1 MKMNSILSAGL
12 GETTRAFTVK
22 LPPHVEFGL
31 RKADQLA
38 DFMHTLFPKLKP
50 RILLICSPRTAHE
63 TALSSLTNTLK
74 EKGYFCSL
82 WAEAVTEP
90 TVENI
95 DQAAALLSEFAP
107 DVFVAV
113 GGGSV
118 IDTAKALALLA
129 TNRGSIR
136 DFLFGGDRKIEIPPL
151 PIIAL
156 PTTAGS
162 GSEITG
168 SCVISD
174 TKRGVKLSVTDNRL
188 IPRIAVV
195 DPLLHVGMPAFV
207 TASTGMDALTHAIEA
222 YVSKNANPISDAFA
236 EKAIE
241 LIGTYLRVAVVDGG
255 NIEARSGMAQAAVL
269 GAMAFLNAGLGAV
282 HGISQS
288 VSGVIHSAHGVTNAV
303 LLPIVMRFNIP
314 GNPMKFARIASIL
327 GEQAD
332 DTQTLSAL
340 AVTAVD
346 DLSKEI
352 GIPRRLS
359 DLGLQCT
366 QFKQIVESTMQY
378 RMLSYNPVPVT
389 RQNVQTLLQA
399 AF

>member
-1 MKMNSILSAGL
+1 MKQTASPEAP
-12 GETTRAFTVK
+12 RAFTVK
-22 LPPHVEFGL
+22 LPPHIEFGV

-38 DFMHTLFPKLKP
+38 DLIHSLFPERRP
-50 RILLICSPRTAHE
+50 RILLICSRRTAHE
-63 TALSSLTNTLK
+63 AAFASLSNALK
-74 EKGYFCSL
+74 EKGLFCSL
-82 WAEAVTEP
+82 WADAVTEP

-95 DQAAALLSEFAP
+95 DRADALLRELAP

-136 DFLFGGDRKIEIPPL
+136 NFLFGGGRKIEISPL
-151 PIIAL
+151 PVIAL

-162 GSEITG
+162 GSEVTG

-174 TKRGVKLSVTDNRL
+174 TKRGVKLSVTDDWL
-188 IPRIAVV
+188 IPRMAVV
-195 DPLLHVGMPAFV
+195 DPLLHVGMPALV

-222 YVSKNANPISDAFA
+222 YVSKNANPISDAFS

-241 LIGTYLRVAVVDGG
+241 LIGVHLRAAVADGR
-255 NIEARSGMAQAAVL
+255 NLEARSGMAQAAVL

-303 LLPIVMRFNIP
+303 LLPTVMRFNLP
-314 GNPMKFARIASIL
+314 GNPMKFSRIASAL
-327 GEQAD
+327 GQQAE
-332 DTQTLSAL
+332 DTQALPAL

-352 GIPRRLS
+352 GIPRGLS
-359 DLGLQCT
+359 DLGLRADM
-366 QFKQIVESTMQY
+366 FEQIVESTMQY
-378 RMLSYNPVPVT
+378 RMLSCNPVPVT
-389 RQNVQTLLQA
+389 RQNVHTLLQA
-399 AF
+399 AL